1 MVISLIGSN
10 SIGTTKRSLLNPD
23 ELIQLDNSKEI
34 VILRGKKPLM
44 CDKFDYSEHPLS
56 NELEILTDEYV
67 PEWRKLDQINDT

>member
-1 MVISLIGSN
+1 MVILLTGSN

-44 CDKFDYSEHPLS
+44 CNKFDYSEHPLA
-56 NELEILTDEYV
+56 NELKILTDDYV
-67 PEWRKLDQINDT
+67 PEWRNIHLTT